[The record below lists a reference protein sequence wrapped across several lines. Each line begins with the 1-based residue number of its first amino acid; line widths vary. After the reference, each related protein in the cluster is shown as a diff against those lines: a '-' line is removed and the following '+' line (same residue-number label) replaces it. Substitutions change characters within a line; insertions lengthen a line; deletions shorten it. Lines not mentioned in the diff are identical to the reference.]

1 MSAYFEPGVLLSDE
15 ELADRVRLRHWTITE
30 AFFWLQ
36 GQRSPGIE
44 HSEGLRAWYPSAYND
59 AVRAIEVGDLGQE
72 KTRAGERAFIDRP
85 ANWLA
90 WADSLEP
97 EDLSVDVRV
106 RRLLSS
112 GDDNQADQ
120 EREKARKWREHVENQ
135 TDEQYWIRQE
145 ELKRQQ
151 EEVMQAHNKA
161 RLEEKKQREAIQ
173 ERERAERKAAAQL
186 EKPSDKTPN
195 QLDTQARSKG
205 GRKRKYARGFQ
216 KFVDDVREQLVN
228 QDKRLTLGTLEVWL
242 QNNALPDEPYE
253 SGIDDCDLVYFED
266 NIISWTDKTGK
277 SRHLKLRSL
286 DPYIKRSKT
295 PRPALPSS

>member
-1 MSAYFEPGVLLSDE
+1 
-15 ELADRVRLRHWTITE
+15 
-30 AFFWLQ
+30 
-36 GQRSPGIE
+36 
-44 HSEGLRAWYPSAYND
+44 
-59 AVRAIEVGDLGQE
+59 VRAIEVGDLGQE

-97 EDLSVDVRV
+97 EDLSVDERV

-161 RLEEKKQREAIQ
+161 RLEGKKQREAIQ
-173 ERERAERKAAAQL
+173 ERERAERKEAAQL

-195 QLDTQARSKG
+195 QLSADARSKG
-205 GRKRKYARGFQ
+205 GRKSRHDSGLQEFI
-216 KFVDDVREQLVN
+216 DDALDRLADQGIG
-228 QDKRLTLGTLEVWL
+228 LTLGNLEVWL
-242 QNNALPDEPYE
+242 QNNALPEEPYE

-266 NIISWTDKTGK
+266 NKISWTDKTGK
-277 SRHLKLRSL
+277 SRHRALRSL
-286 DPYIKRSKT
+286 DLYIKRSKT